1 MSDHLIREAT
11 RTDRPGLLT
20 LYRELRPNDPAM
32 PDSEVSSSWDHL
44 LGSPGVLV
52 IVAESGS
59 SIASTCMLAIV
70 PSIANGGRPFG
81 VIEHVVTAKTQRRRG
96 LARSVLEHALRL
108 AWSRNCYK
116 IILLSGADRTGAHRV
131 YESVG
136 FRGDVEFGFVAKPVL
151 EPNLAIWTSPFAQRE
166 LTER

>member
-1 MSDHLIREAT
+1 
-11 RTDRPGLLT
+11 
-20 LYRELRPNDPAM
+20 M
-32 PDSEVSSSWDHL
+32 PDSEVSSSCDHL